1 MGLACQYILETYV
14 MWDWHAI
21 VRTFVFRILCV
32 LAVGTGPRR
41 RLSQP
46 APAAGWGLGLAPTFG
61 GDPRAPNQQRAGFE
75 CGLATLLVC
84 KNVGSNLWIWT
95 CDHVKIGLSKICAK
109 RET

>member
-1 MGLACQYILETYV
+1 

-46 APAAGWGLGLAPTFG
+46 APAAGWGLGLAPIFG

-75 CGLATLLVC
+75 WGLATLLVS
-84 KNVGSNLWIWT
+84 KNVGSNLGI
-95 CDHVKIGLSKICAK
+95 
-109 RET
+109 